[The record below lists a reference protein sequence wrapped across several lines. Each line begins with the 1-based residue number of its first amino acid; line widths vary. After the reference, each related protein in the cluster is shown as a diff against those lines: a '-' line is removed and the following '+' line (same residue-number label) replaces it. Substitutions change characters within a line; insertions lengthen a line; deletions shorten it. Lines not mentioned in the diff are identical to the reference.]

1 MCDKAVDN
9 YPHAF
14 KFVPD
19 CYMTQKSVIKLSI
32 LIILQYN
39 FFLIAIRIKKC
50 VIKILINVFLHL
62 LIFLIDIK
70 LKKCVTELFL
80 KTLLCLYIALIN
92 IKLKKMCNEAVD
104 NCLAA
109 LKFIL
114 DWFVTS
120 KMLEKLDNASDA
132 NRNTLFYNE
141 DFDKVTF
148 IACEKHILA
157 ADLDKINLDNDN
169 NFDEDDP
176 DTIIHVRLLDWRSK
190 FKKHKTLKKW

>member
-19 CYMTQKSVIKLSI
+19 CYMTQKCVIKLSI

-62 LIFLIDIK
+62 LISLID
-70 LKKCVTELFL
+70 
-80 KTLLCLYIALIN
+80 

-120 KMLEKLDNASDA
+120 KMLEKLHNASEA
-132 NRNTLFYNE
+132 NGNTLFYNE

-148 IACEKHILA
+148 IACERHILA

-190 FKKHKTLKKW
+190 FKKHKTLRKRLAKKNDNSVAS